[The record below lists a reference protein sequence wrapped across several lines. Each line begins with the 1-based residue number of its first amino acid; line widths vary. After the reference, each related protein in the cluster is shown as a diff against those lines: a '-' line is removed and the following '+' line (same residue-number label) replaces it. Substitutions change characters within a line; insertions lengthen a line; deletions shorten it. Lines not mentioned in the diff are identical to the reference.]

1 MNKKIKANYDRPG
14 TVLGKGTVF
23 ESTKLVSKESI
34 QISGKFIGDMEV
46 EGSVVVASEGLVR
59 GNIKAIFVLVAGE
72 VEGNIEATEQVHL
85 ATTAKVKG
93 DVSYKSIVIDE
104 GATIHG
110 QLTCLG
116 QTIKKVEKT
125 A

>member
-72 VEGNIEATEQVHL
+72 VEGNIEAAEQVHL
-85 ATTAKVKG
+85 GTTAKVKG
-93 DVSYKSIVIDE
+93 NVSYKSIVIDE
-104 GATIHG
+104 GAIIHG
-110 QLTCLG
+110 QLTCSG